1 MAELHYLRVLILS
14 TLLAPLMVLAADTIQ
29 RIDKGD
35 GGIEFSNIPSN
46 KSAAKTTLIYK
57 SKSNAIVTFSDTK
70 PENDAYEILR
80 FDCYA
85 CNPASSINWNTVK
98 LNTTDYADEISATAK
113 KHAVDPALV
122 RALIHAESHFN
133 PKAKSRVGAQ
143 GLMQLMPA
151 TAQELGV
158 NNAFNAQQ
166 NIQGGVKYLAQLLNT
181 FKGNIKLATAAYNA
195 GPNAVKKYNG
205 VPPYTET
212 KVYVERVGILYR
224 RYQQAS

>member
-1 MAELHYLRVLILS
+1 MLRYKLTLIISAVLLPA
-14 TLLAPLMVLAADTIQ
+14 LAWSADSIQTIYA
-29 RIDKGD
+29 DD
-35 GGIEFSNIPSN
+35 GTVEFSNIPNN
-46 KSAAKTTLIYK
+46 KSAGKSTFIYK
-57 SKSNAIVTFSDTK
+57 SKANAVVTFSDQK
-70 PENDAYEILR
+70 PINTEYEVLR

-85 CNPASSINWNTVK
+85 CNPSSTIDWNTVQ
-98 LNTTDYADEISATAK
+98 LNTTDYVDLIKLTAN

-158 NNAFNAQQ
+158 TNAFNAQQ
-166 NIQGGVKYLAQLLNT
+166 NIQGGIRYLAQLLTT
-181 FKGNIKLATAAYNA
+181 FRGDVTLATAAYNA
-195 GPNAVKKYNG
+195 GPNAVRKYNG
-205 VPPYTET
+205 VPPYNET

-224 RYQQAS
+224 RYQHAS

>member
-1 MAELHYLRVLILS
+1 MLRYKLTLIIGAVLLPALVWS
-14 TLLAPLMVLAADTIQ
+14 ADPIQTIYA
-29 RIDKGD
+29 DD
-35 GGIEFSNIPSN
+35 GTIEFSNIPNN
-46 KSAAKTTLIYK
+46 KSAGKSTFIYK
-57 SKSNAIVTFSDTK
+57 SKSNSVVTFSDQK
-70 PENDAYEILR
+70 PINTEYEVLR

-85 CNPASSINWNTVK
+85 CNPSSTINWNTVQ
-98 LNTTDYADEISATAK
+98 LNTTDYVDLINLTAN

-133 PKAKSRVGAQ
+133 PNAKSRVGAQ

-158 NNAFNAQQ
+158 SNAFNAQQ
-166 NIQGGVKYLAQLLNT
+166 NIQGGTRYLAQLLTT
-181 FKGNIKLATAAYNA
+181 FKGDITLATAAYNA
-195 GPNAVKKYNG
+195 GPNAVRKYNG

-224 RYQQAS
+224 RYQHAS

>member
-1 MAELHYLRVLILS
+1 MLRYKLTLIISAVFLPA
-14 TLLAPLMVLAADTIQ
+14 LAWSADSIQTIYA
-29 RIDKGD
+29 DD
-35 GGIEFSNIPSN
+35 GTVEFSNIPNN
-46 KSAAKTTLIYK
+46 KSAGKSTFIYK
-57 SKSNAIVTFSDTK
+57 SKANAVVTFSDQK
-70 PENDAYEILR
+70 PINTEYEVLR

-85 CNPASSINWNTVK
+85 CNPSSTIDWNTVQ
-98 LNTTDYADEISATAK
+98 LNTTDYVDLIKLTAN

-158 NNAFNAQQ
+158 TNAFNAQQ
-166 NIQGGVKYLAQLLNT
+166 NIQGGIRYLAQLLTT
-181 FKGNIKLATAAYNA
+181 FRGDVTLATAAYNA
-195 GPNAVKKYNG
+195 GPNAVRKYNG
-205 VPPYTET
+205 VPPYNET

-224 RYQQAS
+224 RYQHAS